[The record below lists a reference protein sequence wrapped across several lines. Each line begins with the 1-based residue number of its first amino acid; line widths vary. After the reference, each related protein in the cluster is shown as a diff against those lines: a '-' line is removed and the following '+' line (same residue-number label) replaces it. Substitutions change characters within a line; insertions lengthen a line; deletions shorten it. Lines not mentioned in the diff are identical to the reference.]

1 MPADILLIAG
11 VLWATMD
18 RADFTPEQ
26 LLAIDAAC
34 AVLRNDGPPLTPDQC
49 ATIRASANETIETG
63 MDAVGEATDQ
73 YRQWRP

>member
-18 RADFTPEQ
+18 REDFKPEQ
-26 LLAIDAAC
+26 LRAIDAAL
-34 AVLRNDGPPLTPDQC
+34 AVLRNDGPILTPEQC
-49 ATIRASANETIETG
+49 ATIRALANETIETG
-63 MDAVGEATDQ
+63 WDAVGEAEDQ